1 MYSTALVL
9 SWTRLQELTELKER
23 ELGGS
28 TINRISTQGPSV
40 GNLVYLTD
48 WLAVQQLY
56 VAVCG

>member
-1 MYSTALVL
+1 VL